1 MGPVPQVPDRGGD
14 SRSTFDSRST
24 HSAICDARHSGA
36 VITPMAGAG
45 RSFGVGCVSTS
56 APEAWRHSATRAEG
70 RTAPHV
76 VGIGEL
82 LWDILPAGERLG
94 GAPFNVVAHLR
105 RFGWSA
111 RFISAVGADEYGRRA
126 LAEVDR
132 LGIDSSSIAI
142 NDLPTGVVRV
152 VLDEVG
158 APRYAIQSP
167 AAYES
172 IPAWA
177 DYGRHAP
184 DLLVFGSLAQ
194 CFAEVR
200 AATRRL
206 ANIAANAL
214 RLFDVNLRL
223 DRWTVA
229 LVADL
234 LDLAT
239 VVKLNEDEWRTLSAP
254 LDLPVH
260 SVESFARALADRH
273 ALRAVCVTRGA
284 MGAGLLLGGRYV
296 EAPAPL
302 VRVVDT
308 VGAGDAF
315 AAALAHGVF
324 QGWPA
329 SETLAVANRLGSLV
343 ASRAGA
349 SPNWR
354 PDELGIA

>member
-1 MGPVPQVPDRGGD
+1 
-14 SRSTFDSRST
+14 
-24 HSAICDARHSGA
+24 
-36 VITPMAGAG
+36 
-45 RSFGVGCVSTS
+45 
-56 APEAWRHSATRAEG
+56 
-70 RTAPHV
+70 

-82 LWDILPAGERLG
+82 LWDILPAGEQLG

-132 LGIDSSSIAI
+132 LGIDSSLIAI
-142 NDLPTGVVRV
+142 NELPTGLVRV
-152 VLDEVG
+152 VLDDAG
-158 APRYAIQSP
+158 APSYAIQSP

-172 IPAWA
+172 IPVWA
-177 DYGRHAP
+177 DYGPPAP
-184 DLLVFGSLAQ
+184 EVLVFGTLAQ
-194 CFAEVR
+194 CFDGAR

-206 ANIAANAL
+206 ANIAPSAL
-214 RLFDVNLRL
+214 RLFDVNLRF

-229 LVADL
+229 LVTHL

-239 VVKLNEDEWRTLSAP
+239 LVKLNEDEQRTLSAP
-254 LDLPVH
+254 LDLPAH

-273 ALRAVCVTRGA
+273 ALRGVCVTRGA
-284 MGAGLLLGGRYV
+284 MGAGLLLDGTYV
-296 EAPAPL
+296 EAPAPI
-302 VRVVDT
+302 VRVLDT

-329 SETLAVANRLGSLV
+329 SETVAVANRLGSLV